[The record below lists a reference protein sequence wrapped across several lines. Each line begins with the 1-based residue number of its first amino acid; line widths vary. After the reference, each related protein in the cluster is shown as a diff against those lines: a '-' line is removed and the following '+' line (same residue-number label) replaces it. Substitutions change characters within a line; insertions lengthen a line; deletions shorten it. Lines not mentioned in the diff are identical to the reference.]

1 MFNGTLKK
9 FLTLSQSRFEA
20 SDKMINYILFILEHC
35 YTYQFK
41 SDLFCMVEDKG
52 VKRSDPTGVKNCN
65 FLKYE
70 TFKPW
75 TKNKR
80 GYILFQITNVILS
93 FYR

>member
-1 MFNGTLKK
+1 
-9 FLTLSQSRFEA
+9 
-20 SDKMINYILFILEHC
+20 
-35 YTYQFK
+35 
-41 SDLFCMVEDKG
+41 MVEDKG